1 MTVSISIKN
10 PDRVYRFRNYF
21 ANKGVNCMIC
31 NDESEVTLFDLSASE
46 AEFLLN
52 VFTKHFHLSR
62 VAQLAHA
69 S

>member
-1 MTVSISIKN
+1 MTISISINN

-21 ANKGVNCMIC
+21 ANKDVNCMIC
-31 NDESEVTLFDLSASE
+31 NNESEVSLFDLSDSE

-52 VFTKHFHLSR
+52 SFTKHFHLRR

>member
-1 MTVSISIKN
+1 MTVSISTN
-10 PDRVYRFRNYF
+10 DPDSVYRFRNYF
-21 ANKGVNCMIC
+21 VNKDVSCMIC
-31 NDESEVTLFDLSASE
+31 NDESEVSLFDLNARE

-52 VFTKHFHLSR
+52 AFTKHFHLRR

>member
-52 VFTKHFHLSR
+52 AFTKHFHLSR